1 MKSIIIQVCINRRH
15 SGTLSRSCSKMF
27 MNAMHLAQGGCKR
40 QPAHWAGLIYGTVLN
55 LPPVPA
61 HETLQW
67 LNFFLMDIPLP
78 R

>member
-1 MKSIIIQVCINRRH
+1 
-15 SGTLSRSCSKMF
+15 